1 MPHKEGRREREK
13 CANAGMGE
21 NVLVGGEINEITDNF
36 EKLDALDNLERTAFA
51 KNVRHLST
59 ARF

>member
-1 MPHKEGRREREK
+1 
-13 CANAGMGE
+13 MGE

-59 ARF
+59 ARFLEAKTLEL

>member
-36 EKLDALDNLERTAFA
+36 EKLDALDNSAYSLKTYSLNA
-51 KNVRHLST
+51 
-59 ARF
+59 